1 MSQKGAMRVRCPC
14 FRQYVLI
21 CATVCVGAQ
30 GLTTV
35 YMGGLAEYNFFE
47 FAYKCRKI
55 VGAGLNYK

>member
-1 MSQKGAMRVRCPC
+1 MRVRCPC

-21 CATVCVGAQ
+21 CATVCIGAQ